1 MMSTTAKVALALM
14 LLGSGSFGARRQQ
27 PPRQGGPSQPAQRLR
42 QQIPPVALQSLS
54 PGCVSDWRRLHSARR
69 PQRRRR
75 LLTDVNGA

>member
-27 PPRQGGPSQPAQRLR
+27 HRGKAVHHSTVNDCDNRYSRLR
-42 QQIPPVALQSLS
+42 SKALV
-54 PGCVSDWRRLHSARR
+54 PGCVSDWRWLHSARR